1 MMAKRK
7 EESNSV
13 LSEDVLAKLK
23 ETKKE
28 LLKEEQKLEEEKEA
42 QRLFERKEREK
53 NLSFAEL
60 LERHGDK
67 GNKF

>member
-1 MMAKRK
+1 MAKRK

-13 LSEDVLAKLK
+13 LSEDILAKLK
-23 ETKKE
+23 ETKKD
-28 LLKEEQKLEEEKEA
+28 LLKEEQMKEEEKEA
-42 QRLFERKEREK
+42 QHLFERKEREK

-67 GNKF
+67 GDKF

>member
-1 MMAKRK
+1 MAKRK
-7 EESNSV
+7 EESNSMF
-13 LSEDVLAKLK
+13 SEDMLSRLK

-28 LLKEEQKLEEEKEA
+28 LLKEEQALEEEKEA
-42 QRLFERKEREK
+42 RRLFERKEREK

>member
-1 MMAKRK
+1 VAKRK
-7 EESNSV
+7 EESNGV
-13 LSEDVLAKLK
+13 FSEDMLSKLK

>member
-1 MMAKRK
+1 MAKRK

-13 LSEDVLAKLK
+13 LPEDILAKLK
-23 ETKKE
+23 ETKNE
-28 LLKEEQKLEEEKEA
+28 LLKEEQRLSEEKEA

-60 LERHGDK
+60 LERHGDQ

>member
-1 MMAKRK
+1 MARRK
-7 EESNSV
+7 EESNGIF
-13 LSEDVLAKLK
+13 SEDILSKLK
-23 ETKKE
+23 ETKKD
-28 LLKEEQKLEEEKEA
+28 LLQEEQKLEEEKEA
-42 QRLFERKEREK
+42 QRIFERKEREK

>member
-1 MMAKRK
+1 MARRK
-7 EESNSV
+7 EEANGIF
-13 LSEDVLAKLK
+13 SEDILSKLK
-23 ETKKE
+23 ETKKD
-28 LLKEEQKLEEEKEA
+28 LLQEEQKLEEEKEA
-42 QRLFERKEREK
+42 QRIFERKEREK

>member
-1 MMAKRK
+1 MAKRK
-7 EESNSV
+7 EESTG
-13 LSEDVLAKLK
+13 LFSEDMLLKLK
-23 ETKKE
+23 ETKKD

>member
-1 MMAKRK
+1 MGKKK
-7 EESNSV
+7 EQTDSM
-13 LSEDVLAKLK
+13 LSEDILAKLQA
-23 ETKKE
+23 TKKE
-28 LLKEEQKLEEEKEA
+28 LVKEEQQRAEEKHA
-42 QRLFERKEREK
+42 QELFERKEREK

>member
-1 MMAKRK
+1 MANRK
-7 EESNSV
+7 ETSNSV
-13 LSEDVLAKLK
+13 LPEDILAKLK

-28 LLKEEQKLEEEKEA
+28 LLKEEQAKEEEKEV

-67 GNKF
+67 GDKF

>member
-1 MMAKRK
+1 MANRK

-13 LSEDVLAKLK
+13 LPEDILAKLK
-23 ETKKE
+23 ATKKE
-28 LLKEEQKLEEEKEA
+28 LLKEEQAKEEEKEV

-67 GNKF
+67 GDKF

>member
-1 MMAKRK
+1 MAKRK
-7 EESNSV
+7 EESSSV
-13 LSEDVLAKLK
+13 LSEDILAKLK

>member
-1 MMAKRK
+1 MAKRQG
-7 EESNSV
+7 ETNS
-13 LSEDVLAKLK
+13 LFSEDMLTKLK

-28 LLKEEQKLEEEKEA
+28 LLKEEQQQQEEKEA
-42 QRLFERKEREK
+42 QRIFERKEREK

-67 GNKF
+67 GHKF

>member
-1 MMAKRK
+1 MANRK

-13 LSEDVLAKLK
+13 LPEDILAKLK

-28 LLKEEQKLEEEKEA
+28 LLKEEQAKEEEKEV

-67 GNKF
+67 GDKF